1 MHIQK
6 YNWSFIKLVTF
17 PWKWMKKILINISLV
32 AVTIFSHDIHNKLF
46 SKFNIPYFLK
56 LLQHSVIYTFI
67 LIKRTCKLSYVH
79 K

>member
-17 PWKWMKKILINISLV
+17 LWKWIQKILINISLV

-46 SKFNIPYFLK
+46 VKFNIPYILK
-56 LLQHSVIYTFI
+56 LLWHSVIYIFH
-67 LIKRTCKLSYVH
+67 SNQMNM
-79 K
+79 